1 MIRSGSLLWFARHEL
16 RISWRDTVSMMTA
29 GRPERARRAI
39 ISFLVFVLCL
49 HGVAYM
55 ILGGLGKAA
64 YAHNLQTLIAITA
77 GMLLAGTAMVSQTM
91 ENVTRSFYSRSDLE
105 LILSSPVRADRLFAV
120 RIGAIALFVGAS
132 SLVFIGPFVDI
143 LAWKGGLRWLGGYG
157 VLLSVALVATS
168 IGVILTAMLFRLIG
182 PKRTRFAAQVV
193 AAIIGAVFVIG
204 LQIAAIFSIG
214 TMSRFAFLQSPY
226 VTARAPDTHSV
237 VWGPAEA
244 ALGDPL
250 ALAIV
255 LGASLAVFMATT
267 AIFAPQF
274 GSYAVA
280 AWGVPQGTAR
290 PRATPRPFRVRPSM
304 TALRHKEILLI
315 LRDPWLMSQ
324 SLMQILYLLVP
335 AILLGRSFS
344 MGAGVVVPVLVW
356 VLIMAA
362 GQLSGGLAWLTIC
375 GEDAPELIQTA
386 PVLDRLVW
394 RAKIEA
400 VMVFIAVVFAPF
412 IAVLLLVSPASA
424 GITAAGVSA
433 SASSS
438 VAIQFWFRS
447 QAKRSS
453 FRRRFTSSRI
463 ATFAEAFTSITW
475 AGAGAL
481 AISGSLLAGFVALAA
496 IGILA
501 LVRLYSPSRKPTIPR
516 AREAGHSLA

>member
-1 MIRSGSLLWFARHEL
+1 MIQSGSLLWFARHEL

-39 ISFLVFVLCL
+39 IGFLIFVTCL

-55 ILGGLGKAA
+55 VLGGLGKAA
-64 YAHNLQTLIAITA
+64 FAHDQQTLIAVTA
-77 GMLLAGTAMVSQTM
+77 GMILAGTAMVSQTM

-120 RIGAIALFVGAS
+120 RIGAIALFVGGS
-132 SLVFIGPFVDI
+132 SLVFIGPFIDI
-143 LAWKGGLRWLGGYG
+143 LAWKGGARWLGGYG

-168 IGVILTAMLFRLIG
+168 IGVVLTAMLFRLIG

-193 AAIIGAVFVIG
+193 AAIIGAAFVIG

-214 TMSRFAFLQSPY
+214 TMSRYAFLQSHL
-226 VTARAPDTHSV
+226 VVSRAPDSSSV
-237 VWGPAEA
+237 FWAPADA

-250 ALAIV
+250 ALVAV
-255 LGASLAVFMATT
+255 LGVSLAVFLATT
-267 AIFAPQF
+267 TIFAPQF

-280 AWGVPQGTAR
+280 AWGVPQGAAR
-290 PRATPRPFRVRPSM
+290 VRAVQRPFRVRPSM
-304 TALRHKEILLI
+304 AALRHKEIVLI
-315 LRDPWLMSQ
+315 VRDPWLMSQ

-344 MGAGVVVPVLVW
+344 LGTSVVVPVLVW

-362 GQLSGGLAWLTIC
+362 GQLSGGLAWLTIS

-386 PVLDRLVW
+386 PVRDGLVW

-400 VMVFIAVVFAPF
+400 VMVFIAAVFAPF
-412 IAVLLLVSPASA
+412 IAAFLLVSPASA
-424 GITAAGVSA
+424 AITAAGVSA
-433 SASSS
+433 SATSS
-438 VAIQFWFRS
+438 VAIQFWFRA

-453 FRRRFTSSRI
+453 FRRRFTSSRL

-481 AISGSLLAGFVALAA
+481 AIGGSFLAGFVALAA

-501 LVRLYSPSRKPTIPR
+501 LVRFYSPSRK
-516 AREAGHSLA
+516 SLAPPAASNSFA